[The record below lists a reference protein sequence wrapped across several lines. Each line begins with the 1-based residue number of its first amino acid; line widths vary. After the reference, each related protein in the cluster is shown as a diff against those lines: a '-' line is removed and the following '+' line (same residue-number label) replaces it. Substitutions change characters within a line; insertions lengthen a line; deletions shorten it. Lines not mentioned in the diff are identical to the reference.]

1 MSRVRGAGDRAGPGR
16 ECDEREAL
24 AASFAALGPEAP
36 TILPGWDAEDLLEHL
51 VLRESVPHLI
61 VGPRLPGSLGR
72 RAREARESRRDRPWT
87 ERVEDFRR
95 GPGPLSFAGR
105 MDRLSGQAELLI
117 HHEDLRRG
125 RRGWEPRRPDAERD
139 RAAWR
144 AVGLMAPLA
153 MRVRAD
159 VTLVSPLGGRR
170 LRSRGT
176 EGSLRVHGEPLE
188 LLLWVTGRDE
198 VARVRIHGDSGGRRA
213 LAAGRRGL

>member
-1 MSRVRGAGDRAGPGR
+1 MSRVRGAGDRAGRDR

-117 HHEDLRRG
+117 HHEDLRRAQD
-125 RRGWEPRRPDAERD
+125 GWQPRRLSAERTAD
-139 RAAWR
+139 AWR
-144 AVGLMAPLA
+144 SVGLMAPLA

-159 VTLVSPLGGRR
+159 VTLVSPVGGRR
-170 LRSRGT
+170 LRSRGAV
-176 EGSLRVHGEPLE
+176 GALRVHGEPLE
-188 LLLWVTGRDE
+188 LLLWVSGRGD
-198 VARVRIHGDSGGRRA
+198 VARVRIHGDEAALRA
-213 LAAGRRGL
+213 LGEGRRGL